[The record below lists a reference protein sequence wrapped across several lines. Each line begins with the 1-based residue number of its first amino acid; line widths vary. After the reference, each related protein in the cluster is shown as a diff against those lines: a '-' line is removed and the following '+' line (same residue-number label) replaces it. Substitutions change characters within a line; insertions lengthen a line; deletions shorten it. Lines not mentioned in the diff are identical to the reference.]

1 MKIIVLALT
10 FYFAIGQNIRSQSLD
25 SLEIKLNSRQISV
38 SEKIETLNLLSRD
51 LSFISS
57 AKALAMAK
65 EALELS
71 SKTNNLSGQAYAYRN
86 LSSVYYDSES
96 YLQGMEY
103 LNRALDIFRK
113 INDKEGI
120 ANCYISLGH
129 LYRQLQDRKQEIN
142 YHKKSFEIF
151 SELKIKERIG
161 VTSHNLGESY
171 YYNNEFNKSR
181 KLTVYA
187 IGINKSINNLSVL
200 SSCYKVI
207 GLVEFAEK
215 NYDEA
220 EKHFLNV
227 IEISSELGE
236 NSQKIATIESLLQLA
251 EIYQLNG
258 NTAAHLEYLKKAAA
272 FSHDNSLPNHLK
284 NTYTQLILYF
294 SKNNNQLEVQNYV
307 LEYNTVLDSIDT
319 RQIKNRSDLIKSVIQ
334 VHELENQKASLEERN
349 LQKVAELRS
358 RNLIIILVVFFALF
372 LIWIFFQQKRANGKL
387 ETANQLLHRQQLI
400 IESQRLHLEEL
411 NKTKDKFFSI
421 VAHDLKSPL
430 NNLKSFSGIL
440 VDDIDSISKEEISF
454 LSKQLQTSVDNTIK
468 LADNLIT
475 WARVQMKDFKTN
487 IEKLNLAEV
496 VLSSRDVYDEVAR
509 NKGIQIRTDFAE
521 NLSFLG
527 DRYQITFVLR
537 NLINNAIKFSHPGG
551 FVTIEACYVPGNEL
565 QISVSDTGM
574 GIAEDVKK
582 SIFSIDKKQS
592 IVGTAGEK
600 GTGLGLMLSYEFVQ
614 LNNGSI
620 DVQSESGEGT
630 TFRIRLKTS

>member
-129 LYRQLQDRKQEIN
+129 LYRQLKNRKQEID

-151 SELKIKERIG
+151 SDLKIKERIG

-227 IEISSELGE
+227 IEISSQLGE

-284 NTYTQLILYF
+284 NTYTQLVLYF

-372 LIWIFFQQKRANGKL
+372 LIWIFFQQKRTNGKL

-440 VDDIDSISKEEISF
+440 VDDIDSISKEEIGF

>member
-129 LYRQLQDRKQEIN
+129 LYRQLKDRKQEID

-151 SELKIKERIG
+151 SDLKIKERIG

-227 IEISSELGE
+227 IEISSQLGE

-284 NTYTQLILYF
+284 NTYTQLVLYF

-372 LIWIFFQQKRANGKL
+372 LIWIFFQQKRTNGKL

-537 NLINNAIKFSHPGG
+537 NLINNAIKFSHPGE
-551 FVTIEACYVPGNEL
+551 FVTIEACYIPGNEL

>member
-10 FYFAIGQNIRSQSLD
+10 FYFALGQNIRSQSLD
-25 SLEIKLNSRQISV
+25 LLEIKLNSRQISV

-71 SKTNNLSGQAYAYRN
+71 SKTNNLRGQAYAYRN

-227 IEISSELGE
+227 IEISSGLGE

-258 NTAAHLEYLKKAAA
+258 DTAAHLEYLKKAAA

-284 NTYTQLILYF
+284 NTYTQLVLYF

-387 ETANQLLHRQQLI
+387 ETANQLMHRQQLI

-440 VDDIDSISKEEISF
+440 VDDIDSISKEEIRF

-537 NLINNAIKFSHPGG
+537 NLINNAIKFSHPGE
-551 FVTIEACYVPGNEL
+551 FVTIEACYIPGNEL

>member
-129 LYRQLQDRKQEIN
+129 LYRQLKDRKQEID

-151 SELKIKERIG
+151 SDLKIKERIG

-227 IEISSELGE
+227 IEISSQLGE

-284 NTYTQLILYF
+284 NTYTQLVLYF

-372 LIWIFFQQKRANGKL
+372 LIWIFFQQKRTNGKL

>member
-71 SKTNNLSGQAYAYRN
+71 SKTNNLRGQAYAYRN

-129 LYRQLQDRKQEIN
+129 LYRQLKDRKQEID

-151 SELKIKERIG
+151 SDLKIKERIG

-227 IEISSELGE
+227 IEISSRLGE

-284 NTYTQLILYF
+284 NTYTQLVLYF

-307 LEYNTVLDSIDT
+307 LEYNTVLDSIDN

-349 LQKVAELRS
+349 LQKVAELRG

-372 LIWIFFQQKRANGKL
+372 LIWIFFQQKRTNGKL

-537 NLINNAIKFSHPGG
+537 NLINNAIKFSHPGE

>member
-10 FYFAIGQNIRSQSLD
+10 FYFATGQNIRSQSLD

-71 SKTNNLSGQAYAYRN
+71 SKTNNLRGQAYAYRN

-227 IEISSELGE
+227 IEISSGLGE

-258 NTAAHLEYLKKAAA
+258 DTAAHLEYLKKAAA

-284 NTYTQLILYF
+284 TTYTQLILYF

-334 VHELENQKASLEERN
+334 VHELVNQTASLEEGN
-349 LQKVAELRS
+349 LQKVAALRS

>member
-10 FYFAIGQNIRSQSLD
+10 FYFALGQNIRSQSLD

-71 SKTNNLSGQAYAYRN
+71 SKTNNLRGQAYAYRN

-129 LYRQLQDRKQEIN
+129 LYRQLKDRKQEID

-151 SELKIKERIG
+151 SDLKIKERIG

-227 IEISSELGE
+227 IEISSRLGE

-258 NTAAHLEYLKKAAA
+258 DTAAHLEYLKKAAA

-284 NTYTQLILYF
+284 NTYTQLVLYF

-307 LEYNTVLDSIDT
+307 LEYNTVLDSIDA

-349 LQKVAELRS
+349 LQKVA
-358 RNLIIILVVFFALF
+358 
-372 LIWIFFQQKRANGKL
+372 
-387 ETANQLLHRQQLI
+387 
-400 IESQRLHLEEL
+400 
-411 NKTKDKFFSI
+411 
-421 VAHDLKSPL
+421 
-430 NNLKSFSGIL
+430 
-440 VDDIDSISKEEISF
+440 
-454 LSKQLQTSVDNTIK
+454 
-468 LADNLIT
+468 
-475 WARVQMKDFKTN
+475 
-487 IEKLNLAEV
+487 
-496 VLSSRDVYDEVAR
+496 
-509 NKGIQIRTDFAE
+509 
-521 NLSFLG
+521 
-527 DRYQITFVLR
+527 
-537 NLINNAIKFSHPGG
+537 
-551 FVTIEACYVPGNEL
+551 
-565 QISVSDTGM
+565 
-574 GIAEDVKK
+574 
-582 SIFSIDKKQS
+582 
-592 IVGTAGEK
+592 
-600 GTGLGLMLSYEFVQ
+600 
-614 LNNGSI
+614 
-620 DVQSESGEGT
+620 
-630 TFRIRLKTS
+630 